1 MENKN
6 LFEVDYYIYV
16 YFNRIVRIVKS
27 RKIYNSIKISGVS
40 CYITNYVPTNVD
52 TEDLIYNYSY
62 SPSNDK
68 EFYIPEDL
76 ELSEE
81 TKIKMRRMTSK
92 IVILEQF
99 ENSASLLTESIIK
112 RTTDEDIYN
121 RIIMKEIENYEK
133 TNDIGVLLEAEFKCS
148 KFKTYDS
155 LVESIKLKYN
165 DAAEILAYIKYKSF
179 EIRNLLAENEFAKAY
194 DLIKFIN
201 QKIGM

>member
-6 LFEVDYYIYV
+6 LFEADYYIYV
-16 YFNRIVRIVKS
+16 YLNRIVRIVKS
-27 RKIYNSIKISGVS
+27 KKIYNSIKITNVS
-40 CYITNYVPTNVD
+40 CYVSNYVPANVD
-52 TEDLIYNYSY
+52 IEDLVYNYSY
-62 SPSNDK
+62 SLSDGK
-68 EFYIPEDL
+68 EFYIPEEL
-76 ELSEE
+76 ELNDE

-99 ENSASLLTESIIK
+99 EIVSNLLVQSVINK
-112 RTTDEDIYN
+112 TTDEDIYN
-121 RIIMKEIENYEK
+121 RIIMKEIDDYEN
-133 TNDIGVLLEAEFKCS
+133 TNNIGVLLEAEFKCS

-179 EIRNLLAENEFAKAY
+179 EIRNLLAENEFSKAY

-201 QKIGM
+201 QKLGM